1 MIPWSYFEGDG
12 DHSSLLNTGP
22 ISVKASFP
30 IYTWDNTYMGQAYIF
45 KNTEKSIN

>member
-30 IYTWDNTYMGQAYIF
+30 MDIHGTSLYIQ
-45 KNTEKSIN
+45 EY